1 MMPGM
6 NPKKMKQMMK
16 QIGMTMDQ
24 LEDVRQVVIYTAK
37 GTYVFDQ
44 PEVVSTTMQGMTSYQ
59 VTGQPEF
66 RPAEVQIPE
75 EDVMMVAEQTG
86 ATPEDARAA
95 LKACD
100 GDIAEAILKLTGE

>member
-37 GTYVFDQ
+37 GNYVFEQ
-44 PEVVSTTMQGMTSYQ
+44 PEVVSTTMQGMTTYQ
-59 VTGQPEF
+59 VSGQAEF
-66 RPAEVQIPE
+66 QPAEVQIPE
-75 EDVMMVAEQTG
+75 EDVTMVAEQTG
-86 ATPEDARAA
+86 ASLEDARAA
-95 LKACD
+95 LKGSN

>member
-16 QIGMTMDQ
+16 QLGMTMDQ

-37 GTYVFDQ
+37 GNYVFEQ
-44 PEVVSTTMQGMTSYQ
+44 PEVVSTTMQGMTTYQ
-59 VTGQPEF
+59 VSGQPEF
-66 RPAEVQIPE
+66 QPAEVQIPE
-75 EDVMMVAEQTG
+75 EDIIMVTEQTG
-86 ATPEDARAA
+86 ASPEDARAA
-95 LKACD
+95 LKECN